1 MQKFAQRSNDVEEA
15 RIPWLCLTALRSP
28 KPTFPSPS
36 PAQATVR
43 RSLHLPILF
52 SSWETDPPD
61 PPEPTWLRHD
71 PGHQQSELRSSE
83 SGPMCPQRCDAC
95 GPSLSCLRRSRKSP
109 LFCRLHALAIDDCC
123 TGTLLAPV
131 AASDTVSKSVMDLLP
146 GPVVSPLLEVHIDRR
161 VGWKVARE
169 HAPRA
174 TATQSVED
182 GIDHRPGICRTRPA
196 SRLGCRKQATN
207 NPPFRVAHVTRVSHR
222 RILARLSGLPK
233 HPLKQLPVALLKVEY
248 QRERQLKEMMAA
260 IIAVYMRRRD
270 GEMEPDEDFKMDC
283 LLIATYM
290 VAFKNPAFEYE
301 KEVRCLHAINVHIQD
316 DQLRFIDPG
325 GKISENTHVTGEKIA
340 FRVRDNHLVA
350 SLDLPFKT
358 PASEHPVAE
367 IVLGPKNQSAP
378 GNIALFLGGLEIPR
392 VGLRWSSVPYR

>member
-233 HPLKQLPVALLKVEY
+233 HPLKNSRGGDCNRRACGCSLHC
-248 QRERQLKEMMAA
+248 
-260 IIAVYMRRRD
+260 IMR
-270 GEMEPDEDFKMDC
+270 K
-283 LLIATYM
+283 
-290 VAFKNPAFEYE
+290 
-301 KEVRCLHAINVHIQD
+301 
-316 DQLRFIDPG
+316 
-325 GKISENTHVTGEKIA
+325 
-340 FRVRDNHLVA
+340 
-350 SLDLPFKT
+350 SL
-358 PASEHPVAE
+358 
-367 IVLGPKNQSAP
+367 
-378 GNIALFLGGLEIPR
+378 
-392 VGLRWSSVPYR
+392 